1 MDQAFATAALVL
13 GLPSDDDER
22 AQEVV
27 RTVIEFA
34 TAGELDLVTL
44 TDRVVQCELQRAQP
58 GVPGPQQHS
67 SGLAFVFLRATRTGP
82 VCLIEFPEQLCELV
96 WERTLWR
103 KLIFQ
108 RLTQLGTNKQVIITL
123 LPVARFSSCV
133 MPSRCPRA
141 STGL

>member
-1 MDQAFATAALVL
+1 MCALATQGPPHENSPFLAGAAFGPEDIEIMDQAFATAALVL

-58 GVPGPQQHS
+58 GARARSSILQDWPLFS
-67 SGLAFVFLRATRTGP
+67 SGLPERDRSASSSSLSSSASLSGSGP
-82 VCLIEFPEQLCELV
+82 F
-96 WERTLWR
+96 
-103 KLIFQ
+103 
-108 RLTQLGTNKQVIITL
+108 GG
-123 LPVARFSSCV
+123 S
-133 MPSRCPRA
+133 
-141 STGL
+141 